1 MAQITAG
8 EQRCVTNPPQ
18 LSGIDARGL
27 GIGVPPPD
35 RMGVG
40 TAAPERSSLLPQPDP
55 AGPQTRARVGAAV
68 ASVGVSLPATV
79 VSNAAIGARLGVSD
93 EWIERRTGIR
103 SRRWARPEERLA
115 AHATQAAS
123 VALARAGV
131 DARDVDLVL
140 VATTTADELLPNAAP
155 LVAHALGASRAG
167 AFDVGA
173 ACTGFLS
180 ALAVGS
186 AQIESGRA
194 ACVLAVGA
202 DFMSR
207 ITDPD
212 DRATAAVFADG
223 AGAVVLVATDEPSR
237 IGPVVL
243 GADGGGAEHIFVER
257 AEALIRMRGHET
269 FREAVTRLSE
279 STLAAAEA
287 SGVTLDQIELFV
299 YHQANGRILSAV
311 GERLGLAAARVVDC
325 ISDYGNTSAA
335 TLPLALAFSERRGLL
350 RQGDR
355 VLLAAFGA
363 GFTWG
368 AVVTEWGAP

>member
-1 MAQITAG
+1 M
-8 EQRCVTNPPQ
+8 
-18 LSGIDARGL
+18 
-27 GIGVPPPD
+27 
-35 RMGVG
+35 
-40 TAAPERSSLLPQPDP
+40 
-55 AGPQTRARVGAAV
+55 
-68 ASVGVSLPATV
+68 
-79 VSNAAIGARLGVSD
+79 
-93 EWIERRTGIR
+93 RRTGIR
-103 SRRWARPEERLA
+103 ARRIAEPDERLA
-115 AHATQAAS
+115 EHAAQAAS
-123 VALARAGV
+123 LALDRAGV
-131 DARDVDLVL
+131 DAGDVDLVL
-140 VATTTADELLPNAAP
+140 VATTTSDEVLPNAAP

-194 ACVLAVGA
+194 GCVLAVGA

-223 AGAVVLVATDEPSR
+223 AGAVVLVGTDEPSR

-243 GADGGGAEHIFVER
+243 GADGAGAEHIFVQR

-269 FREAVTRLSE
+269 FREAVARLSD
-279 STLAAAEA
+279 STLAAAHA
-287 SGVTLDQIELFV
+287 SEVSLAEIDLFV

-311 GERLGLAAARVVDC
+311 GERLGLPAERVVDC
-325 ISDYGNTSAA
+325 IGEYGNTSAA
-335 TLPLALAFSERRGLL
+335 TLPLALAFSEQRGLL
-350 RQGDR
+350 GAGDR
-355 VLLAAFGA
+355 VLLGAFGA

-368 AVVTEWGAP
+368 AVVAEWGAE

>member
-1 MAQITAG
+1 MAQIAPRG
-8 EQRCVTNPPQ
+8 QRCVTNPPQ
-18 LSGIDARGL
+18 LSVIGATRL
-27 GIGVPPPD
+27 GVVPIRPD
-35 RMGVG
+35 RVCVG
-40 TAAPERSSLLPQPDP
+40 TAAPERSSLLGEPEP
-55 AGPQTRARVGAAV
+55 ARSRGRPLTGAAI

-79 VSNAAIGARLGVSD
+79 IANAAISSRLGVSE

-103 SRRWARPEERLA
+103 TRRWARPEERLA
-115 AHATQAAS
+115 THATQAAAM
-123 VALARAGV
+123 ALERAGV
-131 DARDVDLVL
+131 DACDIDLVL
-140 VATTTADELLPNAAP
+140 VATTTSDELLPNAAP

-186 AQIESGRA
+186 AQIESRRA
-194 ACVLAVGA
+194 SCVLVVGA

-212 DRATAAVFADG
+212 DRSTAAVFADG
-223 AGAVVLVATDEPSR
+223 AGAAVLVATGEPSR

-243 GADGGGAEHIFVER
+243 GSDGGGAEHIFVER
-257 AEALIRMRGHET
+257 KEALVRMRGHET
-269 FREAVTRLSE
+269 FREAVARLSE

-287 SGVTLDQIELFV
+287 SGVSLDEIELFV

-311 GERLGLAAARVVDC
+311 GERLELPATRVVDC
-325 ISDYGNTSAA
+325 IGEYGNTSAA
-335 TLPLALAFSERRGLL
+335 TLPLALAFSEQRGLL
-350 RQGDR
+350 EPGDR